1 MEARHAQIDHH
12 IRSFS
17 GLRLGADPAPHIGS
31 VLSVIATMWRAE
43 PAQKFFAEPSA
54 PGILVRS

>member
-1 MEARHAQIDHH
+1 MRKLIIISVLFLASASAQAQ
-12 IRSFS
+12 R
-17 GLRLGADPAPHIGS
+17 PNIGS